1 MHAATLIYGLAV
13 AWFTHTFFRIASLI
27 YQFETF
33 PRSYGRTISISLRDL
48 VRLALA
54 KRKELPSFK
63 VVVPAFHES
72 AVIEATVRRLAAVNY
87 PRTHFELY
95 IVTYADEPV
104 VEGTPATRVIA
115 ERTAKQ
121 INAEAGRTVV
131 RVLSVPAAY
140 DGFFPGSLR
149 SEPPQIGKPRGLNFA
164 LRTVHEENERDERA
178 LYLGHMR
185 RLSLQARAT
194 GLLGRLA
201 GILDAADA
209 GPAVALVER
218 HFAPAGADFI
228 GALSLSSQLRQALHL
243 ALRLVERG
251 HGQAGRVV
259 LRHVQ
264 AEAPRFFL
272 ELVGLDAGSTR
283 SPQLAILP
291 GKEFLYE
298 VMCRVEARGAVD
310 IDQTCVARTLA
321 LQREQPQLWAGIEA
335 ARDGDEL
342 WQQVRGVGSRWL
354 MVYDADADAPADLM
368 RYLAACILSD
378 PQVMGF
384 QGPVAPVANLADVHP
399 LCKLGGLWMAFW
411 HATSYPRLMNKPDW
425 AHPLAGTNWCL
436 RIEGFEEG
444 GRLVRDHRYDES
456 CRRFL
461 LSFDPEQLTEDLE
474 AGIRIFNDWKI
485 NAEWHPY
492 LEMEQV
498 PPTPQ
503 TLVVQRT
510 RWTLGTLQTLGYI
523 VRSKLPRLQRARFAV
538 HPIEI
543 LVSGSGP
550 VVTLLLW
557 VLVLSGELR
566 LEPQFLAWTIVLT
579 FGNLLYVLSFLRTFS
594 RFDSTTSRA
603 AAVRFI
609 REQGPRIASAVQ
621 HALREGRLG
630 ASSVAALNQ
639 VADRLEQGLSANG
652 FIAKDLQGRCVD
664 DEPRG
669 HDASAE
675 SLWVLD
681 LLAHT
686 PSCLRRGEL
695 PALASEFRRLASA
708 AQVERFT
715 AKPNPGIGADLQA
728 LATAVAMGGGQ
739 GSPLGSPVRNR
750 IEIWLW
756 TFPYLFFQLVFYYK
770 GLSIWLSG
778 RRGTQWHKT
787 PRTPKAS
794 QIDTAADHDSGTA
807 PLRVENGKGPDS

>member
-33 PRSYGRTISISLRDL
+33 PRSYGSTVSVSMRDL

-54 KRKELPSFK
+54 RRKELPSFK
-63 VVVPAFHES
+63 VVVPAFQEA

-95 IVTYADEPV
+95 VVTYADEPA
-104 VEGTPATRVIA
+104 VEGLPSTQTIA
-115 ERTAKQ
+115 ERTARQ
-121 INAEAGRTVV
+121 INAESGRPVV

-140 DGFFPGSLR
+140 DGFFPGTHR
-149 SEPPQIGKPRGLNFA
+149 AEPPQIGKPRGLNFA
-164 LRTVHEENERDERA
+164 LRTVHEENERDERT

-185 RLSLQARAT
+185 RRGLQARASE
-194 GLLGRLA
+194 LLGVLG
-201 GILDAADA
+201 GIVDAAGA
-209 GPAVALVER
+209 GEVETLVER
-218 HFAPAGADFI
+218 HFAPSGADFI
-228 GALSLSSQLRQALHL
+228 GALSLSSQLRQTLRL
-243 ALRLVERG
+243 ALRLLERG
-251 HGQAGRVV
+251 QAHAGRVV

-272 ELVGLDAGSTR
+272 ELVGFDTGNIPA
-283 SPQLAILP
+283 PQLAVMA
-291 GKEFLYE
+291 GKEFLHDL
-298 VMCRVEARGAVD
+298 MCAVEACDASD
-310 IDQTCVARTLA
+310 IDRRCEQRTRA
-321 LQREQPQLWAGIEA
+321 LQREQPLLWAGIDA

-384 QGPVAPVANLADVHP
+384 QGPVAPVANLAAVHP

-411 HATSYPRLMNKPDW
+411 HGTNYPRLMNKPDW

-436 RIEGFEEG
+436 RIEGFEQD
-444 GRLVRDHRYDES
+444 GRLVREHRYDES
-456 CRRFL
+456 RRRFL

-498 PPTPQ
+498 PPTPR

-557 VLVLSGELR
+557 VLVLSGELL
-566 LEPQFLAWTIVLT
+566 LEPVFLAWTIMLT

-594 RFDSTTSRA
+594 RFDAMVSRA

-609 REQGPRIASAVQ
+609 REQGPRIASAGQ
-621 HALREGRLG
+621 GALREGRLDS
-630 ASSVAALNQ
+630 ACAVVLNEVAL
-639 VADRLEQGLSANG
+639 RLEQGLSASG
-652 FIAKDLQGRCVD
+652 FIAQYLQDRCVD

-669 HDASAE
+669 TDSSAE

-686 PSCLRRGEL
+686 PSCLRRDEL
-695 PALASEFRRLASA
+695 PALAGEFRSLAGA
-708 AQVERFT
+708 AQAQGFAAT
-715 AKPNPGIGADLQA
+715 ASTEIGADLQA
-728 LATAVAMGGGQ
+728 LAAAIAMGRGH
-739 GSPLGSPVRNR
+739 GSPLGNPARNR
-750 IEIWLW
+750 VEIWLW
-756 TFPYLFFQLVFYYK
+756 TFPYLFFQLVPYFK
-770 GLSIWLSG
+770 GLAIWLSG
-778 RRGTQWHKT
+778 RRATQWHKT
-787 PRTPKAS
+787 PRTPKAP
-794 QIDTAADHDSGTA
+794 QLGTAADHDSGTA
-807 PLRVENGKGPDS
+807 APHVDNARGLDS

>member
-1 MHAATLIYGLAV
+1 M
-13 AWFTHTFFRIASLI
+13 
-27 YQFETF
+27 
-33 PRSYGRTISISLRDL
+33 RDL

-54 KRKELPSFK
+54 KRKELPCFK
-63 VVVPAFHES
+63 VVVPAFQES

-95 IVTYADEPV
+95 VVTYADEPA
-104 VEGTPATRVIA
+104 VEGMPSTHAIA
-115 ERTAKQ
+115 ERTARQ
-121 INAEAGRTVV
+121 INAESGRPVV

-140 DGFFPGSLR
+140 DGFFPGAHR

-164 LRTVHEENERDERA
+164 LRTVHEENERDERT

-185 RLSLQARAT
+185 RLGLQARAT
-194 GLLGRLA
+194 ELLGVLA
-201 GILDAADA
+201 GIVDAAGAVDA
-209 GPAVALVER
+209 IVER
-218 HFAPAGADFI
+218 HFAPTGADFI

-243 ALRLVERG
+243 ALRLVDRG
-251 HGQAGRVV
+251 EAHAGRVV

-272 ELVGLDAGSTR
+272 QLVGLDTGS
-283 SPQLAILP
+283 SPAPQLAVMP
-291 GKEFLYE
+291 GKEFLHDL
-298 VMCRVEARGAVD
+298 MCTVEAGDPSD
-310 IDQTCVARTLA
+310 IERTCDERTLA
-321 LQREQPQLWAGIEA
+321 LQREQPLAWAGIAA

-342 WQQVRGVGSRWL
+342 WQQVRAVGSRWL

-384 QGPVAPVANLADVHP
+384 QGPVAPVANLAAVHP

-411 HATSYPRLMNKPDW
+411 HGTNYPRLMNRPDW

-436 RIEGFEEG
+436 RIEGFERD

-456 CRRFL
+456 RRRFL

-498 PPTPQ
+498 PPTPR

-523 VRSKLPRLQRARFAV
+523 VRSKLPRLQRARFAL

-566 LEPQFLAWTIVLT
+566 LEPVFLAWTIVLT

-594 RFDSTTSRA
+594 RFDAMASRA
-603 AAVRFI
+603 AAVRFV
-609 REQGPRIASAVQ
+609 REQGPRIASAGQ
-621 HALREGRLG
+621 GALREGRLG
-630 ASSVAALNQ
+630 GAGAVALDE
-639 VADRLEQGLSANG
+639 VAGRLEQGLSANG
-652 FIAKDLQGRCVD
+652 FITQYLQGRCVD
-664 DEPRG
+664 DAPRG
-669 HDASAE
+669 NDGSAE

-681 LLAHT
+681 LLSRT
-686 PSCLRRGEL
+686 PSCLRRDEL

-708 AQVERFT
+708 AQVQRFAGT
-715 AKPNPGIGADLQA
+715 ASPDIGADLQA
-728 LATAVAMGGGQ
+728 LAAAIGMGSGH
-739 GSPLGSPVRNR
+739 GSPLGSPLRNR
-750 IEIWLW
+750 VEIWLW
-756 TFPYLFFQLVFYYK
+756 TFPYLFFQLVPYFK
-770 GLSIWLSG
+770 GLAIWLSG
-778 RRGTQWHKT
+778 RRATQWHKT

-794 QIDTAADHDSGTA
+794 QLGTAADHDSGTA
-807 PLRVENGKGPDS
+807 PLRIGNEEGLDS